1 MGSSVTTNAVQA
13 LLFKESNAIA
23 MTCDVED
30 YFQVSAFEGLV
41 PRDQWR
47 DVECRIPQNID
58 RTLLCLDKYGA
69 KATFF
74 TLGWV
79 AEHYPEVVRRIAG
92 EGHEIAS
99 HGMAHFRVWSQQPQ
113 EFLEDA
119 SRSRKLLEDLTGNEV
134 SGYRAASWSV
144 DHRTPWAHDVLA
156 EAGYRYSSSIYPI
169 PHDHFGVPDAP
180 TFPHI
185 AGKSGLVEIPASTT
199 PIFGRNVPIAGGG
212 YFRLYPLLLSHW
224 LLRRAR
230 RASRAPCNFYFHPWE
245 LDPDQPRMSGASR
258 RSHIKHY
265 LNLKKFEKRW
275 CSLLA
280 TYRWDRMDRIFLEG
294 SIK

>member
-1 MGSSVTTNAVQA
+1 
-13 LLFKESNAIA
+13 

-41 PRDQWR
+41 PRDRWR
-47 DVECRIPQNID
+47 AVECRIPRNID

-69 KATFF
+69 RATFF

-79 AEHYPEVVRRIAG
+79 AEHYPEVVRRIAN

-99 HGMAHFRVWSQQPQ
+99 HGMAHFRVWSQQPE

-185 AGKSGLVEIPASTT
+185 AGTSGLVEIPASTT

-212 YFRLYPLLLSHW
+212 YFRLYPLQLSHW

-230 RASRAPCNFYFHPWE
+230 RVSRAPCNFYFHPWE
-245 LDPDQPRMSGASR
+245 LDPDQPRMSGVNRKSQFR
-258 RSHIKHY
+258 HY